1 MSLDVLLSWRF
12 PCDARHRCR
21 QAAMRQE
28 DWPHAAA
35 ERIGLRVQENPP
47 AGRFL
52 GRALCR
58 VTLGFDEMHRQ
69 RRRAHRSNDDAR
81 IVVGINPLTTQCR
94 GIGDTFLEVRDGSR

>member
-1 MSLDVLLSWRF
+1 
-12 PCDARHRCR
+12 
-21 QAAMRQE
+21 MRQE

-58 VTLGFDEMHRQ
+58 V
-69 RRRAHRSNDDAR
+69 
-81 IVVGINPLTTQCR
+81 
-94 GIGDTFLEVRDGSR
+94 